1 MYKIGDKELRSN
13 YVVSKKDN
21 VEDVIKQ
28 ITEVA
33 DQLSDFKPQ
42 LSQTLTQLFNK
53 WNKDGDVSPDDTFT
67 AE

>member
-1 MYKIGDKELRSN
+1 MYKIGDKELRNN

-33 DQLSDFKPQ
+33 DQLVDFKP
-42 LSQTLTQLFNK
+42 
-53 WNKDGDVSPDDTFT
+53 
-67 AE
+67 